1 MLEHILG
8 IIRSAGEKMLS
19 YDRFEVYQKEGH
31 ANFVTQADME
41 VQAFLLDKLREA
53 VPEAAF
59 FAEEKENEALTE
71 GLTFVIDPIDGTT
84 NFMRGRRCSSIS
96 VALLKDRQPI
106 LGAIFNPYANELFSA
121 EKGKA
126 AFLNGKPIH
135 VSNQGFS
142 NALVSIGTSP
152 YDAELAKKTMR
163 AAERF
168 LLMAGDLRRTGSAAI
183 DLCDVACG
191 RSDIFWEMKLSPWD
205 FAAGA
210 LLITEA
216 GGMIGCPGKGPLHF
230 DHRTPVLAANPLCFA
245 QAEALLLSVQAE

>member
-1 MLEHILG
+1 
-8 IIRSAGEKMLS
+8 MLS
-19 YDRFEVYQKEGH
+19 FDRFEVYQKEGH

-41 VQAFLLDKLREA
+41 VQAFLLDKLHKA

-59 FAEEKENEALTE
+59 FAEEKENEALTD

-84 NFMRGRRCSSIS
+84 NFMRRRRCSCIS
-96 VALLKDRQPI
+96 VALLKNKQPI
-106 LGAIFNPYANELFSA
+106 LGVIFNPYANELFDA
-121 EKGKA
+121 EKGKG

-135 VSNQGFS
+135 VSSQGFE

-163 AAERF
+163 TAERF
-168 LLMAGDLRRTGSAAI
+168 LLLAADLRRTGSAAI

-191 RSDIFWEMKLSPWD
+191 RSDVFWEWKLSPWD

-210 LLITEA
+210 LLVMEA
-216 GGMIGCPGKGPLHF
+216 GGMIGSPGKGTLSF
-230 DHRTPVLAANPLCFA
+230 GQRTPVLAANPLCYEK
-245 QAEALLLSVQAE
+245 AEELLMASDG

>member
-1 MLEHILG
+1 MERVLE
-8 IIRSAGEKMLS
+8 IIRSAGEKMLGFE
-19 YDRFEVYQKEGH
+19 RFEVYQKQGH
-31 ANFVTQADME
+31 ANFVTQADMD
-41 VQAFLLDKLREA
+41 VQAFLLKELHKA

-59 FAEEKENEALTE
+59 FAEEKENEALAQ

-106 LGAIFNPYANELFSA
+106 LGAVLNPYSQELFHA
-121 EKGKA
+121 EKGKG

-135 VSNQGFS
+135 VSCQGFS

-152 YDAELAKKTMR
+152 YDTELAKKTMR
-163 AAERF
+163 AAEKF
-168 LLMAGDLRRTGSAAI
+168 LLLAGDLRRTGSAAI

-191 RSDIFWEMKLSPWD
+191 RSDIYWEMKPSPWD

-210 LLITEA
+210 LLVAEA
-216 GGMIGCPGKGPLHF
+216 GGIIGCPGKGPLSF
-230 DHRTPVLAANPLCFA
+230 DHRTPVLAANPQCFA
-245 QAEALLLSVQAE
+245 QAEEILQMEMA

>member
-1 MLEHILG
+1 MLEQILG

-41 VQAFLLDKLREA
+41 VQAFLLDKLHEA

-59 FAEEKENEALTE
+59 FAEEKENEAMTE
-71 GLTFVIDPIDGTT
+71 KLTFVIDPIDGTT

-96 VALLKDRQPI
+96 VALLKDRQPV
-106 LGAIFNPYANELFSA
+106 LGAVLNPYAKELFHA
-121 EKGKA
+121 EKGKG
-126 AFLNGKPIH
+126 AFLNRKPIH

-163 AAERF
+163 AAEQF
-168 LLMAGDLRRTGSAAI
+168 LLAAGDLRRTGSAAI
-183 DLCDVACG
+183 DLCDVACA

-210 LLITEA
+210 LLVAEA
-216 GGMIGCPGKGPLHF
+216 GGRIGCPGRGPLHF
-230 DHRTPVLAANPLCFA
+230 GQRTPVLAANPLCFA
-245 QAEALLLSVQAE
+245 QAEALLLSSQAG